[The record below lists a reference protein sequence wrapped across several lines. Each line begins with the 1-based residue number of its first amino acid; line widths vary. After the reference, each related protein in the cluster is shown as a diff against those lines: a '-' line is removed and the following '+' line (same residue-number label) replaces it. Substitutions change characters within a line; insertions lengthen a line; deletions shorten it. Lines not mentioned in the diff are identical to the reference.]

1 MRRPLGALMCLG
13 SLAALST
20 PAVAAHAA
28 AGPGDMC
35 GVSVSAPYVTPAGK
49 IEASAARA
57 GCENTS
63 LVRLRIKRAQPGP
76 DRVVKSGSQ
85 RGLVNGQLNVSLHCS
100 KAVRTYYAEVV
111 DYRGNQARSLPIRL
125 SCSLPGFPSPTATAV
140 PSATPTTP
148 APPTAKPTTPAPPSG
163 TPTAKPTTPAPPSS
177 TPTNKPT
184 TPAPPTAKPTTPAPP
199 SSTPGNPG
207 TPGAV
212 GTAEEN
218 EVVRLTNVE
227 RAKGGCAPL
236 KHDPQLR
243 QSAYGHSADMAAK
256 GYFDHKSQDGRS
268 FMDRIRG
275 AGFTGGRA
283 FAENIA
289 WGYPNPAAVVN
300 GWMNSSGHKAN
311 IMNCGYN
318 LIGVGAAKNAQGQIY
333 WTQNFATR

>member
-1 MRRPLGALMCLG
+1 
-13 SLAALST
+13 
-20 PAVAAHAA
+20 
-28 AGPGDMC
+28 MC

-57 GCENTS
+57 GCESTS

-76 DRVVKSGSQ
+76 DRTVKSGSQ
-85 RGLVNGQLNVSLHCS
+85 RGIVNGQLNISLDCS

-125 SCSLPGFPSPTATAV
+125 SCSLPGFPSPTATAA
-140 PSATPTTP
+140 PSAT
-148 APPTAKPTTPAPPSG
+148 PTTPAPPSG
-163 TPTAKPTTPAPPSS
+163 TPTS
-177 TPTNKPT
+177 KPT

-199 SSTPGNPG
+199 SSTPANPG
-207 TPGAV
+207 TV

-218 EVVRLTNVE
+218 EVVRLTNLE

-256 GYFDHKSQDGRS
+256 GYFDHTSQDGRS

-289 WGYPNPAAVVN
+289 WGYPNPAAVVD

-333 WTQNFATR
+333 WTQNFAAK

>member
-1 MRRPLGALMCLG
+1 MCLG

-76 DRVVKSGSQ
+76 DRVIKSGSQ
-85 RGLVNGQLNVSLHCS
+85 RGIVNGQLNVTLNCS

-148 APPTAKPTTPAPPSG
+148 APPSSS
-163 TPTAKPTTPAPPSS
+163 PTAKPTTPAPPSS
-177 TPTNKPT
+177 S
-184 TPAPPTAKPTTPAPP
+184 PA
-199 SSTPGNPG
+199 NPG

-218 EVVRLTNVE
+218 EVVRLTNIE

-236 KHDPQLR
+236 THDPQLR
-243 QSAYGHSADMAAK
+243 QSSYGHSADMAAK
-256 GYFDHKSQDGRS
+256 GYFDHVSQDGRT
-268 FMDRIRG
+268 FMQRIRG

>member
-1 MRRPLGALMCLG
+1 
-13 SLAALST
+13 
-20 PAVAAHAA
+20 
-28 AGPGDMC
+28 MC

-63 LVRLRIKRAQPGP
+63 LVRLRIKRVQPGP
-76 DRVVKSGSQ
+76 DRTVKSGSQ
-85 RGLVNGQLNVSLHCS
+85 RGIVNGRLDLSLECS
-100 KAVRTYYAEVV
+100 KTIGTYYTEVV
-111 DYRGNQARSLPIRL
+111 DYRGNRARSLPVRL

-140 PSATPTTP
+140 PSG
-148 APPTAKPTTPAPPSG
+148 KPTTPAPPSG
-163 TPTAKPTTPAPPSS
+163 TPTAKPTAK
-177 TPTNKPT
+177 PTATPT
-184 TPAPPTAKPTTPAPP
+184 TPAPPTSKPTTPAPP
-199 SSTPGNPG
+199 SSKPTTPAPPTSKPTTPAPPSNSPG
-207 TPGAV
+207 TPGGV

-256 GYFDHKSQDGRS
+256 GYFDHTSQDGRS

-289 WGYPNPAAVVN
+289 WGYPNPAAVVD
-300 GWMNSSGHKAN
+300 GWMKSPGHKDN

-333 WTQNFATR
+333 WTQNFATK